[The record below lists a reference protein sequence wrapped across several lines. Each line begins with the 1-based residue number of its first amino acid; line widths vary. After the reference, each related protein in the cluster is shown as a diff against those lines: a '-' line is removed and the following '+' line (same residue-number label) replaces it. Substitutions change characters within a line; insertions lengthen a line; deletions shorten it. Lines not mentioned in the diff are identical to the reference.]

1 VTDDDLSWMQ
11 RPPAFIDPQ
20 QAKAATELLRR
31 PSNVPRG
38 HTDAGQVKA
47 AQREDLHATPASLAP
62 EYVWIFPGL
71 AYCMIGLDR
80 SLFDLYAAATG
91 ITIAVRTHR
100 ADKTLF
106 DFRGADVSGNPWF
119 ATIQGVPQS
128 VAADFLG
135 FVSTF
140 EFRNTSGPQA
150 VSWFV
155 EPVRTR
161 IADPFVSKP
170 LGVDV
175 TILLPGCLTTR
186 RAVVIA
192 ESAGIHLAKPVLGIK
207 AASRDPV

>member
-1 VTDDDLSWMQ
+1 MTDDDLSWMEK
-11 RPPAFIDPQ
+11 PPAFLDPQ

-47 AQREDLHATPASLAP
+47 AHREDLNPAPTSLAP
-62 EYVWIFPGL
+62 EYTWIFPGL

-80 SLFDLYAAATG
+80 SLFDLYAAAMGTA
-91 ITIAVRTHR
+91 IPVRTHR

-119 ATIQGVPQS
+119 ATIQGIPHS
-128 VAADFLG
+128 VAPDFLG

-150 VSWFV
+150 TSWFV
-155 EPVRTR
+155 EPARTR

-186 RAVVIA
+186 RAVVILDP
-192 ESAGIHLAKPVLGIK
+192 AGLHLAKPVLGIK